1 MLRSA
6 QQNCMDFFI
15 ELVSQCCFSSLLNS
29 ESPSEE
35 FLKQLLKIIADTE
48 NEEYKQ
54 IFPLDKEYSHNCP
67 IARSVLLQE
76 LLERK
81 YGHITFIL
89 YIP

>member
-6 QQNCMDFFI
+6 QQNCMDFFMEMI
-15 ELVSQCCFSSLLNS
+15 SQCCFSSLLNS
-29 ESPSEE
+29 DNPSDE
-35 FLKQLLKIIADTE
+35 FYEQLLKIITDTE

-54 IFPLDKEYSHNCP
+54 LFPLDEEYSHSCP

-81 YGHITFIL
+81 YAFIH
-89 YIP
+89 Y